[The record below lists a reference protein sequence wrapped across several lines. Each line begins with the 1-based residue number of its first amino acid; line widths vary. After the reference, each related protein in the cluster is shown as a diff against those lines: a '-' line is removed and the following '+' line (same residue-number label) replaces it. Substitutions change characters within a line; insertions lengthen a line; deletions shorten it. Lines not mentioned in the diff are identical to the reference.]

1 MSIIEGPLW
10 QGRIEIKRI
19 QRSLWIG
26 DLFIGEIVYDNRLK
40 DTTPWRAELS
50 TQKYL
55 KTIGRYSS
63 EAEAHGA
70 LLDAAVEAIMKE

>member
-10 QGRIEIKRI
+10 IGSIQVKRI

-26 DLFIGEIVYDNRLK
+26 NIFLGEIAYDQRHR

-55 KTIGRYSS
+55 RTVGRYKT
-63 EAEAHGA
+63 ETEAHAA
-70 LLDAAVEAIMKE
+70 LLDAAVEELTKE